1 MDTKGYQIIEGDC
14 ENTLDSLDA
23 ESVQCCITSP
33 PYFNLRTYDGYSS
46 LGREE
51 TPEQYVANMVR
62 IFDKVR
68 RVLKKDGTLWVVI
81 GDNYVSNPVGT
92 KHKNRVHGP
101 SESGVFV
108 SDGTAFKELE
118 GKRFDVTNHPTLKLK
133 DLIGIPWRLAFALQE
148 DGWYLRADIIWN
160 KRNPKP
166 EGVTDRPTKAH
177 EYIFLLSKS
186 RKYYYDADAV
196 KEEAESENGVDGKRH
211 KRSVWTTTIKNYR
224 GEHSAV
230 YPEELIE
237 PCVLAGCPVGGIV
250 LDCFSGTGST
260 GLACLKHK
268 RQYLGLEVNPNYI
281 VTSIERLNAFN

>member
-1 MDTKGYQIIEGDC
+1 MEINKYKILEGDC
-14 ENTLDSLDA
+14 GIVLDSLEA
-23 ESVQCCITSP
+23 ESIQCCVTSP
-33 PYFNLRTYDGYSS
+33 PYFNLRTYEGYSE

-51 TPEQYVANMVR
+51 TPEKYVSNLVK

-68 RVLKKDGTLWVVI
+68 RVLRKDGTLWVVI

-92 KHKNRVHGP
+92 KHKDKIHYV
-101 SESGVFV
+101 SESGVYV
-108 SDGTAFKELE
+108 SDSTAFKQVE
-118 GKRFDVTNHPTLKLK
+118 GKRFDVSKHPVLKSK

-160 KRNPKP
+160 KKNPKP

-186 RKYYYDADAV
+186 KKYYYDADAV

-211 KRSVWTTTIKNYR
+211 KRSVWTTAIKNYR

-237 PCVLAGCPVGGIV
+237 PCILAGCPVDGIV

-260 GLACLKHK
+260 GIPCIQNNRK
-268 RQYLGLEVNPNYI
+268 YLGIEVNPNY
-281 VTSIERLNAFN
+281 VSTSIERLNSI